1 MFTKC
6 MGRWKY
12 FVEVVSEQK
21 LQNNP
26 QTNFQP
32 VKRQFKKLI
41 FYQKI
46 KNKTRLHEYEK
57 SEIESNF

>member
-6 MGRWKY
+6 IGQ
-12 FVEVVSEQK
+12 VEILCRGGIRKK